1 MALELECG
9 NPDWTVLLSGNV
21 LEMAGVLLLSFPSTR
36 QADN

>member
-9 NPDWTVLLSGNV
+9 NPDWTVLLNGNV
-21 LEMAGVLLLSFPSTR
+21 LETASALFLSFPSTR